1 MSSEINETFITQQ
14 EVSNFMIIRQLIRH
28 LQAKGLTVEGLFST
42 PVVDAEV
49 QQVKHK
55 IKQEREGV
63 DLVNISK
70 SPYVIAEIL
79 LEYLSPPYLLQPLL
93 TYSLY
98 DALVLLVQF
107 HDRDVRLQYMALLL
121 DGLHPVYKSTVKQL
135 VLLLQNI
142 ANNAAINKTPL
153 DKLIPI
159 FAPIFLRPR
168 KMMSYM
174 QQDEPLVAKVLS
186 ELILEHERLLPNEDL
201 SKATTTSPRKNDSLS
216 PSVSLLSSQSTVSE
230 RDATHSLN
238 AAFENDV
245 IQLHNSALFDA
256 IKRKTTKFYSIDEI
270 LAEEHKNMR
279 NNENR
284 TTNMSNGD
292 VTPQSENL
300 EENVSGGEAPQLLL
314 QQSTS
319 RQNDVEQIANPSEET
334 KRESEGTQNISISSV
349 NLHNENVKHTST
361 DSPKEETEI
370 IVDEN
375 DDETV
380 VVHSTEDTNL
390 TVPHSNQTMT
400 SIASSSS
407 PPSLGPLSGSHY
419 HQQWQH
425 SPSSKEEMLTHSN
438 ESTDD
443 SIQPSTHDISLNQQ
457 KDLSSSR
464 ESAIQQS
471 LHSTS
476 LSVEVNPSLSQSVP
490 KIDED
495 TPKQPL

>member
-186 ELILEHERLLPNEDL
+186 ELILEHERLLPNEDR

-284 TTNMSNGD
+284 TD
-292 VTPQSENL
+292 
-300 EENVSGGEAPQLLL
+300 
-314 QQSTS
+314 
-319 RQNDVEQIANPSEET
+319 R
-334 KRESEGTQNISISSV
+334 KSV
-349 NLHNENVKHTST
+349 V
-361 DSPKEETEI
+361 
-370 IVDEN
+370 
-375 DDETV
+375 
-380 VVHSTEDTNL
+380 
-390 TVPHSNQTMT
+390 
-400 SIASSSS
+400 
-407 PPSLGPLSGSHY
+407 
-419 HQQWQH
+419 
-425 SPSSKEEMLTHSN
+425 
-438 ESTDD
+438 
-443 SIQPSTHDISLNQQ
+443 
-457 KDLSSSR
+457 
-464 ESAIQQS
+464 
-471 LHSTS
+471 
-476 LSVEVNPSLSQSVP
+476 
-490 KIDED
+490 
-495 TPKQPL
+495 